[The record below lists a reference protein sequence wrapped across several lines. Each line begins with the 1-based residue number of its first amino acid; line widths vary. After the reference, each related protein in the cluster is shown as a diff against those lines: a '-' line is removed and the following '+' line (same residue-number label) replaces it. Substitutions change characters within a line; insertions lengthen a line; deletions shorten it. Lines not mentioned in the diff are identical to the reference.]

1 MRDQQR
7 SGAPLTFEQIDKAVT
22 GLYDGWVNMPQD
34 AQSLIRSILANG
46 DMDALYEDYA
56 NEEAIA
62 KDALITFEDQYP
74 DVLKEDNLEDVLN
87 NLLNCQ

>member
-1 MRDQQR
+1 
-7 SGAPLTFEQIDKAVT
+7 
-22 GLYDGWVNMPQD
+22 MPSYYQ
-34 AQSLIRSILANG
+34 
-46 DMDALYEDYA
+46 MYEDYA